1 MRKEQKGVIMI
12 LTEIIIIFFVTVMS
26 FVLISGRGSWFV
38 AGYNTLPE
46 KEQAGYNKKRLCK
59 TVGWGLLVIDI
70 VVIILF
76 AFKDRIPDAFHVI
89 AGAVIFIDVVVMLI
103 LSETFCRKFDAD

>member
-1 MRKEQKGVIMI
+1 MRKEQEGVSMNI
-12 LTEIIIIFFVTVMS
+12 TEIIIILFVTVMS

-76 AFKDRIPDAFHVI
+76 AFKDSVPDAFHVI
-89 AGAVIFIDVVVMLI
+89 AGAIIFIDVVVMLI
-103 LSETFCRKFDAD
+103 LSETFCRKSDAD